1 MLFNMEEQK
10 SHLLL
15 DVGLLMH
22 HTRFDFGMCAH
33 LKSVEEAVIS
43 CNYSAHV
50 RVTWHVEESVLNQ
63 IGVKVLI

>member
-1 MLFNMEEQK
+1 MEEQK

-50 RVTWHVEESVLNQ
+50 RVTWQQLGNVEESVLNQ